1 VTATSAA
8 GAASRG
14 RDRLRRLA
22 PWVIGIVLLVVGFA
36 IDPWAY
42 HHVVLRK
49 VYDFDWGR
57 ALRTM
62 GYWPLWAA
70 VSLALWLHDRVGS
83 TPSRPPGR
91 RAWQL
96 IASVSIAGIVAELLK
111 LLVRRER
118 PSLHDGANVFRA
130 WSDRP
135 LSSSGLG
142 FPSSHAV
149 EAFAAATVLGQLF
162 PESRAL
168 WWALAVACGLT
179 RIMSGAHFTSDVVAG
194 SLIGAL
200 IATILARSERH
211 ATA

>member
-1 VTATSAA
+1 MATSAA
-8 GAASRG
+8 GEASREPE
-14 RDRLRRLA
+14 RLRRLA
-22 PWVIGIVLLVVGFA
+22 PWVLGIVLLIVGFA

-42 HHVVLRK
+42 HHVVLRN
-49 VYDFDWGR
+49 VYNFDWGR

-62 GYWPLWAA
+62 GYWPVWAA
-70 VSLALWLHDRVGS
+70 VSLALWLHDRAGS
-83 TPSRPPGR
+83 APSRPPGR
-91 RAWQL
+91 RAWRL
-96 IASVSIAGIVAELLK
+96 LASVSIAGIVAELLK

-118 PSLHDGANVFRA
+118 PSLHDGANAFRA

-162 PESRAL
+162 PESRGL
-168 WWALAVACGLT
+168 WWALAVGCGLT
-179 RIMSGAHFTSDVVAG
+179 RVMSGAHFVSNVVAG
-194 SLIGAL
+194 GLIGAL
-200 IATILARSERH
+200 TATMLARSEQQ

>member
-1 VTATSAA
+1 VTAAPAT
-8 GAASRG
+8 GVTTRG
-14 RDRLRRLA
+14 RDRLRRAA
-22 PWVIGIVLLVVGFA
+22 PWAIGLALLVVAFA

-42 HHVVLRK
+42 HHVVLRN

-62 GYWPLWAA
+62 GYWPVWAA
-70 VSLALWLHDRVGS
+70 VSLALWLHDRARGA
-83 TPSRPPGR
+83 PG
-91 RAWQL
+91 L

-111 LLVRRER
+111 LVVRRER
-118 PSLHDGANVFRA
+118 PSLHDGAYGFRA

-135 LSSSGLG
+135 LSSSGFG

-149 EAFAAATVLGQLF
+149 EAFAAAAVLGQLF

-168 WWALAVACGLT
+168 WWALAVGCGLT
-179 RIMSGAHFTSDVVAG
+179 RIMAGAHFVSDVVAG
-194 SLIGAL
+194 ALLGAL
-200 IATILARSERH
+200 TATLLARSERH